1 MNNKKQIALLL
12 GILIIPAFVFLLFQ
26 GSLKNYYNLPKLSQE
41 GSDKPFQVQ
50 TALIPEKNAFW
61 VVSLDKEKNTISDS
75 LYNIFTRITEKE
87 DLKKFIAEKL
97 PSFQVKYLIL
107 GKNLSKAI
115 PNIIFKEDTNSAQSY
130 LLTKTG
136 EAVLIDNEGFVRGKF
151 SLIGKEQYLNGEEI
165 ERLITEIKVLVE
177 VVANPKKK

>member
-12 GILIIPAFVFLLFQ
+12 GILIIPAFVFLLFH

-50 TALIPEKNAFW
+50 TALIPEKNTFW
-61 VVSLDKEKNTISDS
+61 VVGLDKEKTAISDS
-75 LYNIFTRITEKE
+75 LYNVFNRITEKE
-87 DLKKFIAEKL
+87 DLQKFIHEKL
-97 PSFQVKYLIL
+97 PNFQVKYLIL
-107 GKNLSKAI
+107 GKNLSKTS
-115 PNIIFKEDTNSAQSY
+115 PNLILKDDTYSAESY
-130 LLTKTG
+130 LLSQTG

-151 SLIGKEQYLNGEEI
+151 SLINKEQYLNVEEI

-177 VVANPKKK
+177 IVANPKKK

>member
-50 TALIPEKNAFW
+50 TALIPQKNTFW
-61 VVSLDKEKNTISDS
+61 IIGLDKEKSAISDS

-87 DLKKFIAEKL
+87 DLKKFIREKL
-97 PSFQVKYLIL
+97 PNFQVKYLIL
-107 GKNLSKAI
+107 GKNLSKTN
-115 PNIIFKEDTNSAQSY
+115 PHIIFNDDTNSSENY
-130 LLTKTG
+130 LLTQTG
-136 EAVLIDNEGFVRGKF
+136 EAVLIDAEGFVRGKF
-151 SLIGKEQYLNGEEI
+151 SIINKQQHLNSEEI
-165 ERLITEIKVLVE
+165 ERLITEIKVLTE
-177 VVANPKKK
+177 IVANPMKM